1 MLAKYNTKI
10 CVPSKTIYVK
20 VKVFNMITN
29 RIEGKTLVT
38 HMSCDCKCK
47 FDSTRRNLNQKWNN
61 ETCQCE
67 IKNYRTCKKGYSWNP
82 STCIGQNSKHL
93 RHIVDN
99 SVITCD
105 ETMYIIHIVST
116 NVSINCDDKK
126 ARYKVECY
134 ILQTVLLVII
144 LPLIIAI
151 ICGLYVKHRPK
162 PNKTYSRT
170 KNIKME
176 NSEFKKISIK
186 IVHVI
191 ILMT

>member
-1 MLAKYNTKI
+1 MKHVNVRLKIIVRAKKVIVGTLAHALA
-10 CVPSKTIYVK
+10 
-20 VKVFNMITN
+20 
-29 RIEGKTLVT
+29 RIA
-38 HMSCDCKCK
+38 
-47 FDSTRRNLNQKWNN
+47 
-61 ETCQCE
+61 
-67 IKNYRTCKKGYSWNP
+67 
-82 STCIGQNSKHL
+82 

-151 ICGLYVKHRPK
+151 ICDLYVKHRPK
-162 PNKTYSRT
+162 PNKTYSRS

-186 IVHVI
+186 IVRVI